1 MIRVTTERK
10 EGAKVIMM
18 MEEALTMETTKVI
31 MIMEEV
37 TLEVIWILVEVI
49 WTLVEWISNAIK
61 LWQSSYLLNHMYIS
75 AIECK
80 CNLTERKIYFI
91 FAMSTLFENSCYN
104 QKAKPK
110 YLITNYINAWYVE
123 I

>member
-31 MIMEEV
+31 MIMGEV

-49 WTLVEWISNAIK
+49 WTLVIWNHGSNMD
-61 LWQSSYLLNHMYIS
+61 LQ
-75 AIECK
+75 
-80 CNLTERKIYFI
+80 R
-91 FAMSTLFENSCYN
+91 
-104 QKAKPK
+104 
-110 YLITNYINAWYVE
+110 
-123 I
+123 